1 MTYPCHK
8 PGMKKGI
15 ATATY
20 ILDPMREKAEE
31 IRKSI
36 SSHNLGRVF
45 NSIVGGY
52 GWQDFMTGQVCADL
66 SYVYD
71 FEDVNTWAPMGPGSS
86 RGLARLAWVKLSQ
99 KWFHEDF
106 TRRLVD
112 IRDQIA
118 EKLQITD
125 LTLHD
130 TQNIMC
136 EMDKYWRTLYEEG
149 KPRSTYK
156 PETAY

>member
-36 SSHNLGRVF
+36 SSHNLERVF

-71 FEDVNTWAPMGPGSS
+71 FEDVNTWAPLHRDFNPV
-86 RGLARLAWVKLSQ
+86 RLP
-99 KWFHEDF
+99 
-106 TRRLVD
+106 LVRVD
-112 IRDQIA
+112 A
-118 EKLQITD
+118 LVF
-125 LTLHD
+125 LTLL
-130 TQNIMC
+130 NN
-136 EMDKYWRTLYEEG
+136 
-149 KPRSTYK
+149 TYV
-156 PETAY
+156 